1 MRRVAASLE
10 KEERE
15 RKLTGLPERRAGS
28 VVTDGNLEKRT
39 NYITLSTVLECL
51 PRAKNSA

>member
-1 MRRVAASLE
+1 ME

-15 RKLTGLPERRAGS
+15 RKLTELPERRAES
-28 VVTDGNLEKRT
+28 VVTAGNLEKCM

-51 PRAKNSA
+51 ARAKNSA

>member
-1 MRRVAASLE
+1 LE

-39 NYITLSTVLECL
+39 NYITLSTVPECL